1 MSRSATNNILD
12 AQENTKLPE
21 LSVAC
26 SNCRNRKLRCSKET
40 PACQHCRKTGSHCVY
55 DPKRS
60 KPGIKSGAI
69 ENIHR
74 RLEWQTRLMCS
85 PLDRLEDFVLDRLG
99 DDPPD
104 EYNQRIQSSA
114 SQAKECSVLSALARE
129 LQILNDKPSPG
140 AADRPA
146 KRQRVEAYVGPSR
159 SSLPD
164 VERRLVLDWLKR
176 NTIEDVLQTYFKY
189 IHPWIPLVHEN
200 SLRRRLLDPRHRPK
214 LDVLLRAMILVSGR
228 FIQRH
233 EAVSDISLAGLTTEQ
248 ARSLVVSTS
257 MDCLSV
263 ENLQALVM
271 CVFND
276 IGNGCGERAWSLVGS
291 LTRTVEY
298 LKLKVEDEDGRGRT
312 SISRPFISL
321 SPPESWVEAEERRRV
336 FWTVFNLDRF
346 CSVAMGWNTSL
357 TSDDVHRRLPCD
369 GVYWRRDKPNVT
381 AFFGIWDKSAV
392 RIGNPIAFHPAHYV
406 SPQGAVPNET
416 PDQSPVDANGSAS
429 SPEDPLM
436 EAAGAFAYRIEAT
449 ESLSRVT
456 TYFLQQKVD
465 THRPENVTSWLTRF
479 KELDLRLVHW
489 KMLLPKKWKAANPT
503 NTTVSAYDTIN
514 QDGPPSSSGRRT
526 GLDVDAT
533 RQTVVMDPN
542 LTLAHITH
550 NASMILLHQPIAF
563 PPHDWAF
570 RSRLPSS
577 CSAETCQQ
585 AAVEVATIT
594 EQYLKVSPATFP
606 IYPQFSFCVYVAAR
620 LLLAYGIHYSGE
632 STDLYSGSDVD
643 DRFWALVQSLDEMSR
658 RWNGNVIVMPET
670 TTLTEDLAAKYASK
684 LREMKGMCTQGLGYK
699 INVLDYTQDIDHCNR
714 KIDPIVGDQGPVATP
729 NDATGQPYLNLQA
742 QSEHNSQVPR
752 KHAENQTNGNLTN
765 AAPAVALPCPA
776 TSIPLPRNP
785 NHHHQSMYG
794 QEAYSPGDDQA
805 PCGLGAISQVLLG
818 HQFLDLDRIISFDN
832 GMFSANLDQ
841 SW

>member
-1 MSRSATNNILD
+1 MSRSDTNNVLD
-12 AQENTKLPE
+12 APGNRKLPE

-74 RLEWQTRLMCS
+74 RL
-85 PLDRLEDFVLDRLG
+85 DRLEDFVLDRLG
-99 DDPPD
+99 DDTP
-104 EYNQRIQSSA
+104 EGYNQRTRRSA
-114 SQAKECSVLSALARE
+114 NESKECSVLSALARE
-129 LQILNDKPSPG
+129 LQILSDKPSPG

-146 KRQRVEAYVGPSR
+146 KRQRVDDYAGPSR
-159 SSLPD
+159 SSLLD
-164 VERRLVLDWLKR
+164 VDRRLVLDLL
-176 NTIEDVLQTYFKY
+176 NPDTIEDVLQTYFKC
-189 IHPWIPLVHEN
+189 IHPWIPLIHEN
-200 SLRRRLLDPRHRPK
+200 SLRRRLPDPKHRSK
-214 LDVLLRAMILVSGR
+214 LDVLVRAMILVSAR

-233 EAVSDISLAGLTTEQ
+233 EAVSDISLAGLTTKQ
-248 ARSLVVSTS
+248 ARSVVVSTS
-257 MDCLSV
+257 MDCLCV
-263 ENLQALVM
+263 ENLQALVI
-271 CVFND
+271 CVFDD
-276 IGNGCGERAWSLVGS
+276 IGNGCGEKAWSLVGS

-298 LKLKVEDEDGRGRT
+298 LKLTVEDEDCRGRT

-406 SPQGAVPNET
+406 SPQGTMPNET
-416 PDQSPVDANGSAS
+416 PDQSPVDADGSAS

-514 QDGPPSSSGRRT
+514 QDGPPSSSGGRT
-526 GLDVDAT
+526 GLDVDTT

-585 AAVEVATIT
+585 AAFEIATIT

-620 LLLAYGIHYSGE
+620 LLLAYRIHYSGE
-632 STDLYSGSDVD
+632 STALYSGSDVD
-643 DRFWALVQSLDEMSR
+643 DRFWTLVRSLDEMSR

-684 LREMKGMCTQGLGYK
+684 LREMQDMCMQGLGYK

-714 KIDPIVGDQGPVATP
+714 KIDPIIEDQAPGSTP
-729 NDATGQPYLNLQA
+729 NDATRQSYLNLQT
-742 QSEHNSQVPR
+742 QSEHNSQGAR
-752 KHAENQTNGNLTN
+752 KPVENQTNGNLIN
-765 AAPAVALPCPA
+765 AAPAMALSCPV
-776 TSIPLPRNP
+776 TSIQLPKNP
-785 NHHHQSMYG
+785 NNQHQTMYG
-794 QEAYSPGDDQA
+794 QEIYSPGGDQA
-805 PCGLGAISQVLLG
+805 PCDLGAISQVLLG
-818 HQFLDLDRIISFDN
+818 HQFMDMDRIISFDN